1 MSEHQNRDFQDWSNV
16 LYFFKRKVHNIKNI
30 HTGILLLQTACCKN
44 DGYLIVTSLCCN
56 AGMLAAESDKGTNIQ
71 NLVGHAGGVVETQ
84 LPESVSGKDAKLST
98 QWLLI
103 ADEKDIKREQKWS
116 KGKVA
121 SNMPFHGRT
130 MLIDS
135 IMQQTLDRK
144 HGMLFTT

>member
-1 MSEHQNRDFQDWSNV
+1 
-16 LYFFKRKVHNIKNI
+16 
-30 HTGILLLQTACCKN
+30 
-44 DGYLIVTSLCCN
+44 
-56 AGMLAAESDKGTNIQ
+56 MLAAESDKGTNIH
-71 NLVGHAGGVVETQ
+71 NLVGHAGGIVETQ
-84 LPESVSGKDAKLST
+84 LPESVSGKDGKFST

-121 SNMPFHGRT
+121 SNMPVHGRT

>member
-1 MSEHQNRDFQDWSNV
+1 M
-16 LYFFKRKVHNIKNI
+16 
-30 HTGILLLQTACCKN
+30 
-44 DGYLIVTSLCCN
+44 LCCN
-56 AGMLAAESDKGTNIQ
+56 AGMLAVESDKGANIH
-71 NLVGHAGGVVETQ
+71 NLVGHAHAGGVVESQ

-103 ADEKDIKREQKWS
+103 ADEKDVKREQKWS

-121 SNMPFHGRT
+121 CNMPFHGRT

-144 HGMLFTT
+144 HGVLFTT

>member
-1 MSEHQNRDFQDWSNV
+1 MLPQPAS
-16 LYFFKRKVHNIKNI
+16 
-30 HTGILLLQTACCKN
+30 CKSC
-44 DGYLIVTSLCCN
+44 GYCIATILCCN
-56 AGMLAAESDKGTNIQ
+56 AGMLAAESDKGTNIH
-71 NLVGHAGGVVETQ
+71 NLVGHAGGVVESQ

-103 ADEKDIKREQKWS
+103 ADEKDVKREQKWS

-121 SNMPFHGRT
+121 CNMPFHGRT

-144 HGMLFTT
+144 HGVLFTT